1 MAPRSPDDQQDDL
14 ASRAGQDQ
22 TAQDADAAG
31 RSPRSE
37 RPAAA
42 SGEPEGLDFGAF
54 VSRSVRSSADRLK
67 DSASSRAARREE
79 SREAKPTQRPTP
91 IHRERPA
98 RYWRDSFRERSGEDV
113 TVSSPGARRFLNRGE
128 TPPAEGPPGDDG
140 GNGGDG
146 GGAWWQS
153 LTSGGDDGGPNRQLI
168 GLIALGAIILL
179 ALIFLFTRLVGDDDP
194 GEDVTPTA
202 TSPAVLD
209 QPTDDAGG
217 TPTANDQPAT
227 TVQEEP
233 TETPA
238 VRRGG
243 DNQRDQSDEGTPQ
256 SDVQGEGEL
265 AVAPTPLP
273 LGPVARECPDACLV
287 RLEGVGDA
295 AKLFAETGSR
305 PSFQGDGVSWLI
317 STPQQITVFEQQVD
331 IEIVRKSSET
341 LYLYMVTIPK
351 DKDDAI
357 IGDVGSV
364 LDASGRFRLI
374 EVDQVPAR
382 VRGLTDSGYAVSK
395 FAPPQPTVVDMHQE
409 QPPLANIEI
418 GALMGDVSYD
428 NVSETI
434 STMQTIGA
442 GDGASLG
449 TRYYTLA
456 GNQIAAE
463 YLFQRLESYGL
474 NVWYEDFLTPE
485 GILLV
490 NVVGEVPGKDQSA
503 VYGVMA
509 HFDTT
514 SEAPGTAPGAD
525 DNATGIAASLE
536 IARILAGYQLKHP
549 VRIIFVNAEEV
560 GILGSNVWARTANA
574 NDVPM
579 EGVFNVDSVGSDR
592 QGSLMIL
599 NSDAESAWM
608 QDLLIEMNNAYGLGQ
623 EVMSRQNPGI
633 VADDNMVREQG
644 IEAVMIARELYGWSP
659 YHHSSSDV
667 MDFVS
672 IDNVVSMT
680 YVVLLSV
687 ASLVQ

>member
-1 MAPRSPDDQQDDL
+1 
-14 ASRAGQDQ
+14 
-22 TAQDADAAG
+22 
-31 RSPRSE
+31 
-37 RPAAA
+37 
-42 SGEPEGLDFGAF
+42 
-54 VSRSVRSSADRLK
+54 
-67 DSASSRAARREE
+67 
-79 SREAKPTQRPTP
+79 
-91 IHRERPA
+91 
-98 RYWRDSFRERSGEDV
+98 
-113 TVSSPGARRFLNRGE
+113 
-128 TPPAEGPPGDDG
+128 
-140 GNGGDG
+140 
-146 GGAWWQS
+146 
-153 LTSGGDDGGPNRQLI
+153 
-168 GLIALGAIILL
+168 
-179 ALIFLFTRLVGDDDP
+179 
-194 GEDVTPTA
+194 
-202 TSPAVLD
+202 
-209 QPTDDAGG
+209 
-217 TPTANDQPAT
+217 
-227 TVQEEP
+227 
-233 TETPA
+233 
-238 VRRGG
+238 
-243 DNQRDQSDEGTPQ
+243 
-256 SDVQGEGEL
+256 
-265 AVAPTPLP
+265 
-273 LGPVARECPDACLV
+273 
-287 RLEGVGDA
+287 
-295 AKLFAETGSR
+295 
-305 PSFQGDGVSWLI
+305 
-317 STPQQITVFEQQVD
+317 
-331 IEIVRKSSET
+331 
-341 LYLYMVTIPK
+341 MVTIPK